1 MFLNSNLQNERV
13 EMRHIL
19 YVALV
24 KITQLTVL
32 LQLDL
37 VMTSIYSK
45 YYQHSFFF
53 LFFQVNL
60 VLFRVVCSWYGIHA
74 GYQRLVNYQM

>member
-32 LQLDL
+32 LQLGL

-53 LFFQVNL
+53 FFSQVNL
-60 VLFRVVCSWYGIHA
+60 VLFRVV
-74 GYQRLVNYQM
+74 

>member
-1 MFLNSNLQNERV
+1 MFLNSNLQKERV

-32 LQLDL
+32 PQLDL

-45 YYQHSFFF
+45 YYQHSFF

-60 VLFRVVCSWYGIHA
+60 VLFRVVCSGYGIHA

>member
-1 MFLNSNLQNERV
+1 MFLNSNLQNEKV

-32 LQLDL
+32 L
-37 VMTSIYSK
+37 
-45 YYQHSFFF
+45 
-53 LFFQVNL
+53 
-60 VLFRVVCSWYGIHA
+60 
-74 GYQRLVNYQM
+74 

>member
-32 LQLDL
+32 PQLDL

-45 YYQHSFFF
+45 YYQHSFFL
-53 LFFQVNL
+53 LFFQVNC
-60 VLFRVVCSWYGIHA
+60 VIPCG
-74 GYQRLVNYQM
+74 M

>member
-37 VMTSIYSK
+37 VMTNIYSK

-53 LFFQVNL
+53 FFPGQSCVIPCGMKWVWNP
-60 VLFRVVCSWYGIHA
+60 CWISKA
-74 GYQRLVNYQM
+74 G

>member
-1 MFLNSNLQNERV
+1 
-13 EMRHIL
+13 MRHIL

-45 YYQHSFFF
+45 YYQNSFFF
-53 LFFQVNL
+53 FFFQVNL
-60 VLFRVVCSWYGIHA
+60 VLFRVVCSGYGIHA

>member
-1 MFLNSNLQNERV
+1 
-13 EMRHIL
+13 MRHIL

-32 LQLDL
+32 PQLDL

-45 YYQHSFFF
+45 YYQHSFF
-53 LFFQVNL
+53 LFFPGQSCVIP
-60 VLFRVVCSWYGIHA
+60 CG
-74 GYQRLVNYQM
+74 M

>member
-32 LQLDL
+32 PQLDL

-45 YYQHSFFF
+45 YYQHSFF

-60 VLFRVVCSWYGIHA
+60 VLFRVVCSGYGIHA

>member
-1 MFLNSNLQNERV
+1 
-13 EMRHIL
+13 MRYIL

-37 VMTSIYSK
+37 VMTSVYSK
-45 YYQHSFFF
+45 YYQHRFFS

-60 VLFRVVCSWYGIHA
+60 VLFRVVCSGYGIHA

>member
-1 MFLNSNLQNERV
+1 MFLNSNLHNERV
-13 EMRHIL
+13 EMRYIL
-19 YVALV
+19 YVAHV

-37 VMTSIYSK
+37 VMTSIYTK

-53 LFFQVNL
+53 FFQVNL

>member
-1 MFLNSNLQNERV
+1 MFLNSNLQKERV

-24 KITQLTVL
+24 KITQITVL

-37 VMTSIYSK
+37 VMTSVYSK
-45 YYQHSFFF
+45 YYQQFFSFFF
-53 LFFQVNL
+53 SQVNL
-60 VLFRVVCSWYGIHA
+60 VLFRVV
-74 GYQRLVNYQM
+74 

>member
-24 KITQLTVL
+24 KITQITVL

-45 YYQHSFFF
+45 YYQHSFF

-60 VLFRVVCSWYGIHA
+60 VLFRVECSWYGIHA
-74 GYQRLVNYQM
+74 GYQRLVNNQM